1 MTPVAFLR
9 HGPTEWSVIHRI
21 QGRTDMPLSAAGRA
35 AVETWRLPDA
45 LDGFEVIASPLARAA
60 ETARLLA
67 GGEAALQPR
76 LAEMDWGDWEGRRL
90 DDLRRELG
98 EEMARN
104 EARGLDFRPAGGES
118 PREVQDRLRPWLAEI
133 ARAGRPAL
141 AVTHKGVIR
150 AVLAAATGWDMTGKP
165 PVKLDWA
172 AAHLFAVDTDG
183 QARIDRVNLGMAV
196 Q

>member
-9 HGPTEWSVIHRI
+9 HGPTEWSAIHRI

-35 AVETWRLPDA
+35 AVKTWRLPDE
-45 LDGFEVIASPLARAA
+45 LVDFEVIASPLARAA
-60 ETARLLA
+60 ETARLLV

-76 LAEMDWGDWEGRRL
+76 LAEMDWGDWEGRQL
-90 DDLRRELG
+90 AELRQELG

-118 PREVQDRLRPWLAEI
+118 PREVQDRLRPWLAEV

-183 QARIDRVNLGMAV
+183 QARIDRVNLGMLA
-196 Q
+196 

>member
-1 MTPVAFLR
+1 MTLVAFLR
-9 HGPTEWSVIHRI
+9 HGPTEWSAIHRI

-35 AVETWRLPDA
+35 AVKTWRLPDE
-45 LDGFEVIASPLARAA
+45 LVDFEVIASPLARAA

-67 GGEAALQPR
+67 GGEATLQPR
-76 LAEMDWGDWEGRRL
+76 LAEMDWGDWEGRQL
-90 DDLRRELG
+90 AELRQELG

-118 PREVQDRLRPWLAEI
+118 PREVQDRLRPWLAEV

-183 QARIDRVNLGMAV
+183 QARIDRVNLGMLA
-196 Q
+196 

>member
-1 MTPVAFLR
+1 MTLVAFLR
-9 HGPTEWSVIHRI
+9 HGPTEWSAIHRI

-35 AVETWRLPDA
+35 AVKTWRLPDE
-45 LDGFEVIASPLARAA
+45 LVGFEVIASPLARAA
-60 ETARLLA
+60 ETARLLV
-67 GGEAALQPR
+67 GREATLQPR
-76 LAEMDWGDWEGRRL
+76 LAEMDWGDWEGRQL
-90 DDLRRELG
+90 AELRQELG

-118 PREVQDRLRPWLAEI
+118 PREVQDRLRPWLAEV

-172 AAHLFAVDTDG
+172 SAHLFAVDTDG
-183 QARIDRVNLGMAV
+183 QARIDRVNLGMLA
-196 Q
+196 